1 MLSLHSPQARTWPTE
16 KRGSRCYIAAG
27 GMGAARRMR
36 RIPPVPPF
44 RRHDAGMNNTWSIS
58 DLLNELDRFEREAR
72 AAGLKEASV
81 QTYVDRSRRF
91 VRWLAGDFQ
100 FQGPH

>member
-1 MLSLHSPQARTWPTE
+1 
-16 KRGSRCYIAAG
+16 
-27 GMGAARRMR
+27 
-36 RIPPVPPF
+36 
-44 RRHDAGMNNTWSIS
+44 MNNTWSIS